1 MTNDLNIPSFRKT
14 LFAGMAT
21 LFLSVGIVQA
31 NPVSAGEGITE
42 KLLLSQQAKV
52 TVTGTVKDAQGPVI
66 GANVVEKG
74 TTNGTVTDM
83 EGRFSLQVSP
93 GAVLTVSYIGYIEQ
107 SIPVNGKNSFMIQLK
122 EDSQALD
129 EVVVVGYGTQK
140 KVNMTGAVA
149 SVNIK
154 EQLYGYADKVL

>member
-107 SIPVNGKNSFMIQLK
+107 SIPSFSSRDKRVVLVNSKISICLPPSFNRT
-122 EDSQALD
+122 
-129 EVVVVGYGTQK
+129 V
-140 KVNMTGAVA
+140 
-149 SVNIK
+149 
-154 EQLYGYADKVL
+154 

>member
-1 MTNDLNIPSFRKT
+1 MMNDLNIPFFRKT
-14 LFAGMAT
+14 MFAGMAT

-52 TVTGTVKDAQGPVI
+52 IVTGTVKDAQGPVI

-93 GAVLTVSYIGYIEQ
+93 GAVLTVSYIGYITQEITVKGNRHLNFTLQ
-107 SIPVNGKNSFMIQLK
+107 
-122 EDSQALD
+122 EDS
-129 EVVVVGYGTQK
+129 
-140 KVNMTGAVA
+140 
-149 SVNIK
+149 
-154 EQLYGYADKVL
+154 

>member
-52 TVTGTVKDAQGPVI
+52 TVT
-66 GANVVEKG
+66 
-74 TTNGTVTDM
+74 
-83 EGRFSLQVSP
+83 
-93 GAVLTVSYIGYIEQ
+93 
-107 SIPVNGKNSFMIQLK
+107 
-122 EDSQALD
+122 
-129 EVVVVGYGTQK
+129 
-140 KVNMTGAVA
+140 
-149 SVNIK
+149 
-154 EQLYGYADKVL
+154 